1 MIIKDICMTPTL
13 NIDHLLSVY
22 KFASNLVT
30 HFGMNASESIKL
42 ILFHDIDTFNISYM
56 LLQLVKVIVLQ
67 RDQTIIDL
75 GSNKMLKTSQM
86 VQKSTF
92 A

>member
-1 MIIKDICMTPTL
+1 MNSTL
-13 NIDHLLSVY
+13 NLDHLLSVY
-22 KFASNLVT
+22 KFAANLVT
-30 HFGMNASESIKL
+30 YFGMNASESIKL

-56 LLQLVKVIVLQ
+56 LLQLVKIIVLQ

-75 GSNKMLKTSQM
+75 GSNKMLKTSQV
-86 VQKSTF
+86 VQKTTF